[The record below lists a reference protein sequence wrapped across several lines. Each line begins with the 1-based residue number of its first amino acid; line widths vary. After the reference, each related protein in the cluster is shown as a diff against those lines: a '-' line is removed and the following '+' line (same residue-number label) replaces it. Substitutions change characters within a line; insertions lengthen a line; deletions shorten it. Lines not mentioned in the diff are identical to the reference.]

1 MTAPEICFI
10 VGTPKETK
18 TLDQLHENSV
28 WNKHEVFLLGIIWA
42 LSVSESAREGKQT
55 S

>member
-1 MTAPEICFI
+1 MTAPDIGFI
-10 VGTPKETK
+10 VNMPKETK
-18 TLDQLHENSV
+18 ALDQLHKNSA

-42 LSVSESAREGKQT
+42 LRVREGKQT